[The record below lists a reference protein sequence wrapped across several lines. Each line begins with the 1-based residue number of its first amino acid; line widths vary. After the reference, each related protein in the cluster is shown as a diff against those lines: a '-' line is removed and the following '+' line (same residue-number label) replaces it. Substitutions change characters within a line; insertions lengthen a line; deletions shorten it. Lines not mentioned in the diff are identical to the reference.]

1 LIFIVLLLTAAVLA
15 CIPALIAKSKGRDFA
30 LWGLYGFLIFPVAL
44 IHSLAISP
52 SIEGLEQQALESGNR
67 KCPSC
72 AEMVKFE
79 ARICK
84 HCGSDLEPYVAEVE
98 PDAPTAAEKAIIKI
112 FVISVLIVLAL
123 IWLPELLLT

>member
-1 LIFIVLLLTAAVLA
+1 MGSVRLFDFSRSFDPLVSNLT
-15 CIPALIAKSKGRDFA
+15 KYRRFGK
-30 LWGLYGFLIFPVAL
+30 
-44 IHSLAISP
+44 
-52 SIEGLEQQALESGNR
+52 QALESGKR